1 MLCLRIHSIVVV
13 AFFLVSFSSVF
24 VSGSEIL
31 SVEPIT
37 YHSNGQFY
45 SKDRVQVLCTDSSDL
60 TIQTQAEDTGAIITT
75 TIRCK
80 PPRRR
85 MNAQKYSYV
94 PFGYFLM
101 RVPIIIAPP
110 NVNATTNYNNMAS
123 RVRRDHVA
131 NSDAS
136 LTQPPETIRLLSD
149 LRSNVL
155 KIKNTVTVALEQRR
169 RVKNAA
175 SSLSLFNVNSTQNH
189 QRFETQDN
197 TNSGSDPVPPS
208 ASGSCGSGVGMVCST
223 TDSNLK
229 DLTQWSTIA
238 NEAFAQD
245 LVQTLGT
252 LVGAYFLGN
261 PLAAVGLLFPD
272 LFNIGIDL
280 SGRSPMEEIMRNIQ
294 IIANAL
300 LDTIRTVDIALRQQQ
315 SYDQNQNTFN
325 LKVAQDFQY
334 VRQRLN
340 IDEQN
345 IRVLSNQTQILQ
357 TEVQRIVANENQR
370 FAGLAGTLTEL
381 FGIDSNLTTYLTQ
394 LDERESARL
403 KAVYGVMQ
411 KIVVAIESNSDSIE
425 AVRTEKA
432 ARRIAAQFYHSIL
445 RNVTVD
451 NPPVIGPLLP
461 FADDTGSPPMTYAAI
476 QALRNKNDA
485 IPMASVVVQGTV
497 QQSGT
502 FFARETQI
510 TIACDPTYIANFSL
524 SSINVDFIFRSLGPY
539 TANADHCFETD
550 TDAWFCNCILRVNST
565 SIQYSDSSAV
575 GLPSVLFPFDWSS
588 PGTLL
593 RFDPTTSIQFAG
605 CTADVINEGGCG
617 TRSTTAFY
625 DVLTDFEA
633 QLQSICE
640 SNWVNSR
647 VRVVSLE
654 LPRLLDVS
662 TAASSYAA
670 GYACEPDYYNL
681 TSVDSPGNATLAAS
695 VYTLLTQSF
704 TAFFGSNQ
712 QLTERRL
719 YGAAGQSVT
728 REFLGSRFPSVLN
741 AYKSYELEFGALLS
755 RLDSPIPRLLR
766 TDLLTRNTDI
776 YEIDVTVNDQ
786 DTVTMNLS
794 SFASVPMNDTAG
806 NLTVISNNALSRV
819 PAFDLLNEAMLWMS
833 PETNYTADTRTHNAV
848 DGSPFV
854 FVDFKKEH
862 LKYNA
867 PPLQRSGGLNYLEYR
882 NVDLPTAV
890 HYGEGMP
897 FNLSVWSLLE
907 GGARFDPERADS
919 PTNYLRRVDSTT
931 GYCGNRFS
939 GSTLVEDTSGNVPP
953 PNFLCQVFDQARMET
968 ADGTLQSY
976 IRDGQTSVDF
986 VARSFA
992 YVAQVDIPKGV
1003 FLGVTVNTQ
1012 CPESVNVTVFADQA
1026 LVFVDGDASTQVK
1039 YSVCDATGVTCLAYG
1054 DSLDVPG
1061 DYTFATLQ
1069 GQYFFQAWPS
1079 FANAPTASNRCYGQN
1094 NGKGISLQINRVY
1107 VIDSGLPDNVHQAVT
1122 QIVAQ
1127 SQIQTLTALNV
1138 ILDLIKSINAGYV
1151 DTATQAPIVN
1161 LNYNISFLND
1171 NVDISDLENQFNA
1184 NVQDIASTQSILYSL
1199 DSRMNETN
1207 AQLFALAYQGI
1218 NITNALNSTLNR
1230 LEDQIN
1236 ALQNAL
1242 NSLGD
1247 PSVNLKLPKIGDFIK
1262 DILNILGKAL
1272 GLPGLFGEL
1281 WDILK
1286 DLVIVAVLIAACCLC
1301 IKCIDLLPKGK
1312 GSNSGG
1318 GGVVY
1323 MPPPPPPP
1331 PQYLP
1336 MPPPQTMTPTPQ
1348 LNTNTNTNANAN
1360 VNTLHTRGTLA
1371 PVRTEE
1377 KK

>member
-1 MLCLRIHSIVVV
+1 MLSLRGIVFAIVI
-13 AFFLVSFSSVF
+13 AFALRVDA
-24 VSGSEIL
+24 SEVL

-45 SKDRVQVLCTDSSDL
+45 AKDRVQVLCTDASEL
-60 TIQTQAEDTGAIITT
+60 TIQIQTEDTGAIIPVTVK
-75 TIRCK
+75 CK
-80 PPRRR
+80 APRRR
-85 MNAQKYSYV
+85 MNVQQYSYV

-101 RVPIIIAPP
+101 RVPIVIAPP
-110 NVNATTNYNNMAS
+110 NINATTNYNNMAS

-136 LTQPPETIRLLSD
+136 LTQPPETIQLLGD

-155 KIKNTVTVALEQRR
+155 KIKNTVTMALEQRR
-169 RVKNAA
+169 RVRNAM
-175 SSLSLFNVNSTQNH
+175 SSLNSTHTH

-197 TNSGSDPVPPS
+197 TDSGSDPTPSS
-208 ASGSCGSGVGMVCST
+208 ASGSCDRGVGMVCST
-223 TDSNLK
+223 TDSNLN
-229 DLTQWSTIA
+229 DLTKWSTIA
-238 NEAFAQD
+238 DIAFASD
-245 LVQTLGT
+245 ALKAITIFA
-252 LVGAYFLGN
+252 VGFELGN
-261 PLAAVGLLFPD
+261 PVLALATALPFAMDAAL
-272 LFNIGIDL
+272 DL
-280 SGRSPMEEIMRNIQ
+280 SGHSPMESIMRNIQ

-300 LDTIRTVDIALRQQQ
+300 LDTIRTVDVALRQQQ

-325 LKVAQDFQY
+325 LRVAQDFQY

-370 FAGLAGTLTEL
+370 FAGLAGTINQL

-425 AVRTEKA
+425 AVRTKKA

-451 NPPVIGPLLP
+451 NPPAIGPLLP
-461 FADDTGSPPMTYAAI
+461 FADDTGSPPMSYAAI

-539 TANADHCFETD
+539 TTDADHCFETD

-575 GLPSVLFPFDWSS
+575 GTPSVLFPFGWSS

-625 DVLTDFEA
+625 DVLTDFET

-712 QLTERRL
+712 QLIERRL

-728 REFLGSRFPSVLN
+728 REYLGSRFPSVLN
-741 AYKSYELEFGALLS
+741 AYESYELEFGGLLS
-755 RLDSPIPRLLR
+755 RLDAPIPRLLK

-776 YEIDVTVNDQ
+776 YEIDVTVGDQ
-786 DTVTMNLS
+786 DTITMNLS
-794 SFASVPMNDTAG
+794 SFASVPMNSTTG

-819 PAFDLLNEAMLWMS
+819 PAFDLLNEAMLWLS
-833 PETNYTADTRTHNAV
+833 PETNYTSDARTHSAV

-919 PTNYLRRVDSTT
+919 PTNYLRRVDSVT

-939 GSTLVEDTSGNVPP
+939 GSTLAEDTSGNVPP
-953 PNFLCQVFDQARMET
+953 PNFFCQVLDQARMET
-968 ADGTLQSY
+968 TDGTLRSY
-976 IRDGQTSVDF
+976 IGDGQTSVDF

-992 YVAQVDIPKGV
+992 YIAQVDIPKGV

-1026 LVFVDGDASTQVK
+1026 LVFVNGDASTQVK
-1039 YSVCDATGVTCLAYG
+1039 FSVCDSSGVTCLAYG

-1079 FANAPTASNRCYGQN
+1079 FADAPTASNRCYGQN
-1094 NGKGISLQINRVY
+1094 NGKGISLAINRVY
-1107 VIDSGLPDNVHQAVT
+1107 TIDSGLPDNVHQAVT

-1184 NVQDIASTQSILYSL
+1184 NVQDIASTQSVLSTL
-1199 DSRMNETN
+1199 DLRMNETD

-1218 NITNALNSTLNR
+1218 NITNALNSTLNL
-1230 LEDQIN
+1230 LEAQIN

-1247 PSVNLKLPKIGDFIK
+1247 PNVDLKLPKIGNLVK
-1262 DILNILGKAL
+1262 DILNLLGKAL

-1281 WDILK
+1281 WDLIK
-1286 DLVIVAVLIAACCLC
+1286 DLVILGILVALCCLC
-1301 IKCIDLLPKGK
+1301 FKAIDMLPKSK
-1312 GSNSGG
+1312 SSPAP
-1318 GGVVY
+1318 Y
-1323 MPPPPPPP
+1323 PLPPPI

-1336 MPPPQTMTPTPQ
+1336 MPVPQVMTAVPTKPLPSMQ
-1348 LNTNTNTNANAN
+1348 DTNP
-1360 VNTLHTRGTLA
+1360 LHTRTTLA
-1371 PVRTEE
+1371 PAVSTPTEA

>member
-1 MLCLRIHSIVVV
+1 MLSLR
-13 AFFLVSFSSVF
+13 FCVF
-24 VSGSEIL
+24 VIGTAILFASTVNASEIL

-45 SKDRVQVLCTDSSDL
+45 AKDRVQVLCTDSSDL

-75 TIRCK
+75 TIKCK

-85 MNAQKYSYV
+85 MNAQQYSYV

-110 NVNATTNYNNMAS
+110 NINATTNYNNMAS

-131 NSDAS
+131 NSDSA
-136 LTQPPETIRLLSD
+136 LTQPPETIQLLGD

-155 KIKNTVTVALEQRR
+155 KIKNTVTMALEQRR
-169 RVKNAA
+169 RVKNAV
-175 SSLSLFNVNSTQNH
+175 SLLSTLGVNSTQKH
-189 QRFETQDN
+189 RSRFETQDN
-197 TNSGSDPVPPS
+197 TDSGSDPVPPS
-208 ASGSCGSGVGMVCST
+208 VSGSCGSGVGMVCST
-223 TDSNLK
+223 TDSDLN
-229 DLTQWSTIA
+229 DLTDWSTIA
-238 NEAFAQD
+238 DFAFASD
-245 LVQTLGT
+245 ALKAFSTLAIGLT
-252 LVGAYFLGN
+252 LGN
-261 PLAAVGLLFPD
+261 PVAALTVALPFILDAGLD
-272 LFNIGIDL
+272 LG
-280 SGRSPMEEIMRNIQ
+280 GVSPLEEVMRNIQ

-315 SYDQNQNTFN
+315 SYDQNQNVFN

-357 TEVQRIVANENQR
+357 TEIQRVVANDNQR
-370 FAGLAGTLTEL
+370 FQGLSGTINQL

-394 LDERESARL
+394 LDERESDRL

-411 KIVVAIESNSDSIE
+411 KIVIAIESNSDSIE
-425 AVRTEKA
+425 AVRTEKT
-432 ARRIAAQFYHSIL
+432 ARRIAAQFYHDIL

-451 NPPVIGPLLP
+451 SPPTIGPLLP
-461 FADDTGSPPMTYAAI
+461 FADDTGSPPMSYAAI

-485 IPMASVVVQGTV
+485 IPMASVAVQGTV

-539 TANADHCFETD
+539 TTGADHCFETD
-550 TDAWFCNCILRVNST
+550 ADAWFCNCILRVNST

-575 GLPSVLFPFDWSS
+575 GLPSVLFPFGWSS

-605 CTADVINEGGCG
+605 CTADVIDEGGCG

-625 DVLTDFEA
+625 DVLADFEA

-640 SNWVNSR
+640 SNWVNSQ
-647 VRVVSLE
+647 VRIVSLE

-662 TAASSYAA
+662 TSPSSYAA

-681 TSVDSPGNATLAAS
+681 TSSNSPGNATLAAS

-719 YGAAGQSVT
+719 YGAAGQSTT
-728 REFLGSRFPSVLN
+728 RGYLGSRFPSILN

-755 RLDSPIPRLLR
+755 RLDAPIPRLLR

-786 DTVTMNLS
+786 DTITMNLS

-833 PETNYTADTRTHNAV
+833 PEANYTSDTRTHSAV

-882 NVDLPTAV
+882 NIDLPTAV

-897 FNLSVWSLLE
+897 FNLSAWSLLE
-907 GGARFDPERADS
+907 GGVRFDPERADS
-919 PTNYLRRVDSTT
+919 PTNYLRRVDAIT
-931 GYCGNRFS
+931 GLCGNRFS
-939 GSTLVEDTSGNVPP
+939 GSTLVEDTSGNIPP
-953 PNFLCQVFDQARMET
+953 PNFFCQVLDQAVMET
-968 ADGTLQSY
+968 ADGTKQSY

-986 VARSFA
+986 VARTFA

-1012 CPESVNVTVFADQA
+1012 CPESVNVTVAADLA
-1026 LVFVDGDASTQVK
+1026 LVFVDGDASTRVK
-1039 YSVCDATGVTCLAYG
+1039 YSVCDAAGATCLAYG

-1061 DYTFATLQ
+1061 TYTFATLQ

-1079 FANAPTASNRCYGQN
+1079 FADAPTASNRCYGQN
-1094 NGKGISLQINRVY
+1094 SGKGISLAINRVY

-1171 NVDISDLENQFNA
+1171 NTDISDLENQFNA
-1184 NVQDIASTQSILYSL
+1184 NVQDIASTQSVLSTL
-1199 DSRMNETN
+1199 DSRMNETT

-1242 NSLGD
+1242 NSLGEPNVD
-1247 PSVNLKLPKIGDFIK
+1247 LKLPKIGDLIK

-1272 GLPGLFGEL
+1272 GLPGLFGSL
-1281 WDILK
+1281 WDLVK
-1286 DLVIVAVLIAACCLC
+1286 DLVILGILVALCCVC
-1301 IKCIDLLPKGK
+1301 FKVIDLLPKGK
-1312 GSNSGG
+1312 SS
-1318 GGVVY
+1318 
-1323 MPPPPPPP
+1323 PPPSAQPPPI

-1336 MPPPQTMTPTPQ
+1336 MPVPQIMTPAPSKPLPSMQ
-1348 LNTNTNTNANAN
+1348 D
-1360 VNTLHTRGTLA
+1360 VNPLHARTTLA
-1371 PVRTEE
+1371 PAASTSLEG

>member
-1 MLCLRIHSIVVV
+1 MLSLRCCI
-13 AFFLVSFSSVF
+13 VF
-24 VSGSEIL
+24 VIVIIIGVFGYSVNASEIL
-31 SVEPIT
+31 GIEPIT

-45 SKDRVQVLCTDSSDL
+45 SKDRAQVLCTDTSEL
-60 TIQTQAEDTGAIITT
+60 TIQIQTEDTGAIIPV
-75 TIRCK
+75 TIKCK
-80 PPRRR
+80 APRRR
-85 MNAQKYSYV
+85 MNAQQYSYV

-110 NVNATTNYNNMAS
+110 NINATTNYNNMAS

-131 NSDAS
+131 NSDAA
-136 LTQPPETIRLLSD
+136 LTQPPETIQLLGD

-155 KIKNTVTVALEQRR
+155 KIKNTVTMALEQRR
-169 RVKNAA
+169 KVKEAA
-175 SSLSLFNVNSTQNH
+175 STLFTLNMHANATKKHTH

-197 TNSGSDPVPPS
+197 TDSGSDPVPPS
-208 ASGSCGSGVGMVCST
+208 ASGSCGAGVGMVCAT
-223 TDSNLK
+223 TDSDLK
-229 DLTQWSTIA
+229 DLTAWSAIA
-238 NEAFAQD
+238 NQAFAED
-245 LVQTLGT
+245 LIQGLGT

-261 PLAAVGLLFPD
+261 PLAGLFLVFPD

-315 SYDQNQNTFN
+315 SYDQNQNLFN
-325 LKVAQDFQY
+325 LRVAQDFQY

-357 TEVQRIVANENQR
+357 TEIQRVVANDNQR
-370 FAGLAGTLTEL
+370 FQGLAGTITQL
-381 FGIDSNLTTYLTQ
+381 FSADQNLTTYLTQ

-411 KIVVAIESNSDSIE
+411 KIVIAIESNSDSIE

-432 ARRIAAQFYHSIL
+432 ARRIAAQFYHDIL

-451 NPPVIGPLLP
+451 NPPTIGPLLP

-539 TANADHCFETD
+539 TAGADHCFETD
-550 TDAWFCNCILRVNST
+550 ADAWFCNCILRVNST
-565 SIQYSDSSAV
+565 SIQYSDSSVV
-575 GLPSVLFPFDWSS
+575 GLPSVLFPFGWSS

-617 TRSTTAFY
+617 TRSAVAFY
-625 DVLTDFEA
+625 DVLADFET

-640 SNWVNSR
+640 SNWVNSQ
-647 VRVVSLE
+647 VRIVSLE
-654 LPRLLDVS
+654 LPRLIDTS
-662 TAASSYAA
+662 TSPSSYAS

-681 TSVDSPGNATLAAS
+681 TSSNSPGNATLAAS

-719 YGAAGQSVT
+719 YGAAGQSTT
-728 REFLGSRFPSVLN
+728 REYLGSRFPSILN

-755 RLDSPIPRLLR
+755 RLDSSIPRLLR

-776 YEIDVTVNDQ
+776 YEIDVTVGDQ
-786 DTVTMNLS
+786 DTITMNLS
-794 SFASVPMNDTAG
+794 SFASVPMNSTAG
-806 NLTVISNNALSRV
+806 NLTVISNNAVSRV

-833 PETNYTADTRTHNAV
+833 PETNYTSDTRTHNA

-939 GSTLVEDTSGNVPP
+939 GSTLVEDTSGSVPP
-953 PNFLCQVFDQARMET
+953 PNFFCQVLDQARMET
-968 ADGTLQSY
+968 TDGTLRSY

-986 VARSFA
+986 VARSFS

-1012 CPESVNVTVFADQA
+1012 CPESVNVTVFADEA
-1026 LVFVDGDASTQVK
+1026 LVFVDGDASTRVK
-1039 YSVCDATGVTCLAYG
+1039 FSVCDATGVTCLAYG

-1079 FANAPTASNRCYGQN
+1079 FADAPTASNRCYGQN
-1094 NGKGISLQINRVY
+1094 NGKGISLAINRVY

-1171 NVDISDLENQFNA
+1171 NTDISDLENQFNA
-1184 NVQDIASTQSILYSL
+1184 NVQDIASTQSILSTL
-1199 DSRMNETN
+1199 DSRMNETD

-1242 NSLGD
+1242 NSLGE
-1247 PSVNLKLPKIGDFIK
+1247 PTVNLKLPKIGNLIK

-1272 GLPGLFGEL
+1272 GFPELFGEL
-1281 WDILK
+1281 WDLIK
-1286 DLVIVAVLIAACCLC
+1286 DLVILGILVALCCVC
-1301 IKCIDLLPKGK
+1301 FKVIDLLPKGK
-1312 GSNSGG
+1312 SS
-1318 GGVVY
+1318 
-1323 MPPPPPPP
+1323 PPPSTQPPPL

-1336 MPPPQTMTPTPQ
+1336 MPVPQTMTVAPVLSKPLPSMQ
-1348 LNTNTNTNANAN
+1348 DTNP
-1360 VNTLHTRGTLA
+1360 LHTRTTLA
-1371 PVRTEE
+1371 PAVSTSLEG

>member
-1 MLCLRIHSIVVV
+1 MLCLRVHSIVIIVV
-13 AFFLVSFSSVF
+13 VVSSVLVSA
-24 VSGSEIL
+24 SEIL

-45 SKDRVQVLCTDSSDL
+45 TKDRVQVLCTDTSEL
-60 TIQTQAEDTGAIITT
+60 TIQIQTEDTGAIIPVTVK
-75 TIRCK
+75 CK

-85 MNAQKYSYV
+85 MNAQQYSYV

-101 RVPIIIAPP
+101 RVPIVIAPP

-131 NSDAS
+131 NSDSS

-155 KIKNTVTVALEQRR
+155 NIKNTVTMALEQRQ
-169 RVKNAA
+169 RVRNAA
-175 SSLSLFNVNSTQNH
+175 SSLYTSNTNTTRAHRS
-189 QRFETQDN
+189 RFETQDN
-197 TNSGSDPVPPS
+197 TDSGSDPVPPS
-208 ASGSCGSGVGMVCST
+208 ASGSCGSGVGMVCAT
-223 TDSNLK
+223 TDSNLN
-229 DLTQWSTIA
+229 DLTKWSDIA

-370 FAGLAGTLTEL
+370 FAGLAGTISQL

-432 ARRIAAQFYHSIL
+432 ARRIAAQFYHNIL

-451 NPPVIGPLLP
+451 NPPAIGPLLP

-539 TANADHCFETD
+539 TTGADHCFEAD

-575 GLPSVLFPFDWSS
+575 GTPSVLFPFGWSS

-605 CTADVINEGGCG
+605 CTADVISEGGCG
-617 TRSTTAFY
+617 TRSATAFY
-625 DVLTDFEA
+625 DVLADFEA

-654 LPRLLDVS
+654 LPRLIDTS
-662 TAASSYAA
+662 TSASSYAA

-681 TSVDSPGNATLAAS
+681 TSADSPGNATLAAS

-704 TAFFGSNQ
+704 TTFFGSNQ

-741 AYKSYELEFGALLS
+741 AYKSYELEFGAVLS
-755 RLDSPIPRLLR
+755 RLDAPIPRLLR

-776 YEIDVTVNDQ
+776 YELDVTVGDQ

-794 SFASVPMNDTAG
+794 SFASVPMNSTTG

-833 PETNYTADTRTHNAV
+833 PETNYTADTRTHNAG
-848 DGSPFV
+848 DRTPFV

-919 PTNYLRRVDSTT
+919 PTNYLRRVDATT

-939 GSTLVEDTSGNVPP
+939 GSTLAEDTSGSVPP
-953 PNFLCQVFDQARMET
+953 PNFFCQVLDQARMET
-968 ADGTLQSY
+968 ADGTLRSY
-976 IRDGQTSVDF
+976 IGNGQTSVDF

-1026 LVFVDGDASTQVK
+1026 LVFVDGDASTRVK
-1039 YSVCDATGVTCLAYG
+1039 FSVCDSSGTTCLAYG

-1079 FANAPTASNRCYGQN
+1079 FADAPTASNRCYGQN
-1094 NGKGISLQINRVY
+1094 NGKGISLAINRIY
-1107 VIDSGLPDNVHQAVT
+1107 TIDSGLPDNVHQAVT

-1184 NVQDIASTQSILYSL
+1184 NVQDIASTQSVLSTL
-1199 DSRMNETN
+1199 DSRMNETD

-1247 PSVNLKLPKIGDFIK
+1247 PSVDLKLPKIGNLVK
-1262 DILNILGKAL
+1262 DILNLLGKAL

-1281 WDILK
+1281 WDLIK
-1286 DLVIVAVLIAACCLC
+1286 DLVILGILVALCCVC
-1301 IKCIDLLPKGK
+1301 FKVIDLLPKGK
-1312 GSNSGG
+1312 GSNP
-1318 GGVVY
+1318 Y
-1323 MPPPPPPP
+1323 PAYPPPPI

-1336 MPPPQTMTPTPQ
+1336 MPVPQTMSPTPSKPLPSMQ
-1348 LNTNTNTNANAN
+1348 DTNP
-1360 VNTLHTRGTLA
+1360 LHTRTTLA
-1371 PVRTEE
+1371 PTVSAPTET